1 MNDLR
6 QQRMTALKKRIR
18 ACRRCAGMNIPDVTQ
33 AAPGYGS
40 VRSPVVIVGQSL
52 CRQCMKSQEP
62 FTGGSGSLLDR
73 SLAEARMA
81 KDEIFITNVVHCHP
95 PKNRKSLPEWIEKCS
110 PYLHSELEIVQP
122 RLVIGLGRDAE
133 AALQAFYPQARVLQ
147 WPFTAPRANRS
158 KTAPY
163 LLFAKHPSWIKR
175 QHDDS
180 LDEEYVTSLVR
191 ALKWSFR
198 DVGARTQTR

>member
-1 MNDLR
+1 M
-6 QQRMTALKKRIR
+6 KR
-18 ACRRCAGMNIPDVTQ
+18 DKWL
-33 AAPGYGS
+33 AAPVSAAEWRDDIDIHGLMWQAGA
-40 VRSPVVIVGQSL
+40 
-52 CRQCMKSQEP
+52 
-62 FTGGSGSLLDR
+62 R
-73 SLAEARMA
+73 SLFPHPTR
-81 KDEIFITNVVHCHP
+81 KHCHP

-147 WPFTAPRANRS
+147 WPFIAPRANRS

-175 QHDDS
+175 QHDVS
-180 LDEEYVTSLVR
+180 LEQEYVTSLVR
-191 ALKWSFR
+191 ALKWGFR
-198 DVGARTQTR
+198 DVEVRKRARTQTR